1 MQCGGF
7 RTSYS
12 SDERI
17 FDTVVP
23 IIGGVALIA
32 VAWVLFGVAF
42 LLPSAMLGLLCG
54 GVGAR
59 FARFAGPAGRERV
72 RVLLEDRP

>member
-23 IIGGVALIA
+23 IIGVVALIA
-32 VAWVLFGVAF
+32 VLAVT
-42 LLPSAMLGLLCG
+42 P
-54 GVGAR
+54 R
-59 FARFAGPAGRERV
+59 FATT
-72 RVLLEDRP
+72 